1 MKQQRYKELLS
12 EIKELITGIPY
23 PITNYANISAAIY
36 RALPDINWAGFYL
49 LEEDKMVLGPF
60 QGNPACVYIP
70 WGKGVCGTSL
80 KEERT
85 LIVADVEQFPGHIA
99 CDSAS
104 RSEIVIPMI
113 KNGKAIG
120 VLDIDSP
127 IKNRFDETD
136 KTYLEEI
143 ISILINSSIH

>member
-1 MKQQRYKELLS
+1 MIKTNYKELLA
-12 EIKELITGIPY
+12 EIRELIADIPY
-23 PITNYANISAAIY
+23 PITNYANTSAAIW

-49 LEEDKMVLGPF
+49 LEGDILILGPF

-70 WGKGVCGTSL
+70 LGKGVCGTCL
-80 KEERT
+80 KEKRT
-85 LIVADVEQFPGHIA
+85 LIIPDVEQFPGHIA

-113 KNGKAIG
+113 KDGKAIG

-127 IKNRFDETD
+127 IKDRFDEND
-136 KTYLEEI
+136 QKYLEELV
-143 ISILINSSIH
+143 SLLLDHAT

>member
-1 MKQQRYKELLS
+1 MNNASYKELIS
-12 EIKELITGIPY
+12 EIKELIKGVSY
-23 PITNYANISAAIY
+23 PITNYANISAIIF
-36 RALPDINWAGFYL
+36 RTLPDINWAGFYL
-49 LEEDKMVLGPF
+49 LEGDTLILGPF

-70 WGKGVCGTSL
+70 RGKGVCGTSL
-80 KEERT
+80 MKKQT
-85 LIVADVEQFPGHIA
+85 LIVTDVEQFPGHIV

-127 IKNRFDETD
+127 IKDRFDETD
-136 KTYLEEI
+136 RKYLEEI
-143 ISILINSSIH
+143 VTILINSFS